1 MRKLLPKKS
10 KKGITLVES
19 VVAVVLLA
27 MFAIGVLTLLTSGG
41 VKIQEISKDAAAYA
55 EATQKLDLAISAI
68 SNGSSEYIDTSD
80 ESDWNLKPVDN
91 PTKPDDCLKSIIGV
105 DEVVVDRVF
114 YKVGSSQ
121 DKTAS
126 NVRGWYLELTYKGVT
141 VKGFASNSEGV
152 FDS

>member
-68 SNGSSEYIDTSD
+68 SNGSSEYIDTTD
-80 ESDWNLKPVDN
+80 ESDWDLNAADNLKS
-91 PTKPDDCLKSIIGV
+91 TIGV
-105 DEVVVDRVF
+105 DDVVFERVF
-114 YKVGSSQ
+114 YKVGSPQ

-126 NVRGWYLELTYKGVT
+126 NVRGWYLELTFNGVT

>member
-68 SNGSSEYIDTSD
+68 SNGAYIKKDATDIVSLEEAALKTKLELDTSD
-80 ESDWNLKPVDN
+80 TLNGRADLY
-91 PTKPDDCLKSIIGV
+91 KSG
-105 DEVVVDRVF
+105 DPAT
-114 YKVGSSQ
+114 S
-121 DKTAS
+121 T

>member
-68 SNGSSEYIDTSD
+68 SNGSTGTTPYI
-80 ESDWNLKPVDN
+80 
-91 PTKPDDCLKSIIGV
+91 
-105 DEVVVDRVF
+105 VVDATTGKCDLVESQLITTLSL
-114 YKVGSSQ
+114 GSDVTLNATPEAYPS
-121 DKTAS
+121 DPS
-126 NVRGWYLELTYKGVT
+126 SVRGWYLELTYNGVT

>member
-80 ESDWNLKPVDN
+80 ESDWDLNAADNLKS
-91 PTKPDDCLKSIIGV
+91 TIGV
-105 DEVVVDRVF
+105 DDVVFERVF
-114 YKVGSSQ
+114 YKDGSPQ
-121 DKTAS
+121 DTTS
-126 NVRGWYLELTYKGVT
+126 PNVRGWYLELTYKGVT

>member
-1 MRKLLPKKS
+1 MKKLLPKKS

-68 SNGSSEYIDTSD
+68 SNGAYIEKDATDLVSLKDEALRTKLGLDASDTLSGRAELYKLSD
-80 ESDWNLKPVDN
+80 PATS
-91 PTKPDDCLKSIIGV
+91 T
-105 DEVVVDRVF
+105 
-114 YKVGSSQ
+114 
-121 DKTAS
+121 

>member
-68 SNGSSEYIDTSD
+68 SNGAYIDKDSATDFVSLKDGDLKTYLGLDASDALTGTHELYQSGDPTS
-80 ESDWNLKPVDN
+80 
-91 PTKPDDCLKSIIGV
+91 T
-105 DEVVVDRVF
+105 
-114 YKVGSSQ
+114 
-121 DKTAS
+121 
-126 NVRGWYLELTYKGVT
+126 NVRGWYLELTYNGVT

>member
-68 SNGSSEYIDTSD
+68 SNGSSDSGYIKKTEASGVTTYSLVVDGDTG
-80 ESDWNLKPVDN
+80 
-91 PTKPDDCLKSIIGV
+91 LKSVLGLDDVTIIASPEPYPGV
-105 DEVVVDRVF
+105 S
-114 YKVGSSQ
+114 GS
-121 DKTAS
+121 
-126 NVRGWYLELTYKGVT
+126 VRGWYLELTYNGVT

>member
-1 MRKLLPKKS
+1 MKKLLPKKS

-68 SNGSSEYIDTSD
+68 SNGSSEYIDTTD
-80 ESDWNLKPVDN
+80 ESDWDLNAADNLKS
-91 PTKPDDCLKSIIGV
+91 TIGV
-105 DEVVVDRVF
+105 DGVVVERVF
-114 YKVGSSQ
+114 YKVGSPQ
-121 DKTAS
+121 DTTS
-126 NVRGWYLELTYKGVT
+126 PNVRGWYLELTYKGVT

>member
-68 SNGSSEYIDTSD
+68 SNGAYIDKNETK
-80 ESDWNLKPVDN
+80 NTVTLKVVDLKTKLSAEVEGEISLYDGDAG
-91 PTKPDDCLKSIIGV
+91 PKPD
-105 DEVVVDRVF
+105 
-114 YKVGSSQ
+114 
-121 DKTAS
+121 
-126 NVRGWYLELTYKGVT
+126 NVRGWYLELTYNGVT

>member
-68 SNGSSEYIDTSD
+68 SNGAYIEKDATDLVSLKDEALRTKLGLDASDTLSGRA
-80 ESDWNLKPVDN
+80 EL
-91 PTKPDDCLKSIIGV
+91 
-105 DEVVVDRVF
+105 
-114 YKVGSSQ
+114 YKLSAPATS
-121 DKTAS
+121 T

>member
-10 KKGITLVES
+10 KQGITLVES

-68 SNGSSEYIDTSD
+68 SNGSSDTGYISKTEASGVTTYTLKVDKLTSTLNLG
-80 ESDWNLKPVDN
+80 SDVTLDA
-91 PTKPDDCLKSIIGV
+91 
-105 DEVVVDRVF
+105 
-114 YKVGSSQ
+114 
-121 DKTAS
+121 TAEAYPS
-126 NVRGWYLELTYKGVT
+126 DPNSVRGWYLELTYKGVT

>member
-68 SNGSSEYIDTSD
+68 SNGSSEYIDTTD
-80 ESDWNLKPVDN
+80 ESDWDLNAADNLKS
-91 PTKPDDCLKSIIGV
+91 TIGV
-105 DEVVVDRVF
+105 DGVVVERVL
-114 YKVGSSQ
+114 YKTVEGISQ
-121 DKTAS
+121 DTTAS
-126 NVRGWYLELTYKGVT
+126 NVRGWYLELTFNGVT

>member
-10 KKGITLVES
+10 KQGITLVES

-68 SNGSSEYIDTSD
+68 SNGSTGTTPYI
-80 ESDWNLKPVDN
+80 
-91 PTKPDDCLKSIIGV
+91 
-105 DEVVVDRVF
+105 VVDATTGKCDLDDSQLISTLRLGTDVTLVGE
-114 YKVGSSQ
+114 KVCYDPSLPE
-121 DKTAS
+121 TAD
-126 NVRGWYLELTYKGVT
+126 NVRGWYLELTFNGVT

>member
-68 SNGSSEYIDTSD
+68 SNGSSDTGYISKTDVSGVTTCSLDVSNLKSALGLGDDVQISPTVSRYD
-80 ESDWNLKPVDN
+80 ESEGETP
-91 PTKPDDCLKSIIGV
+91 
-105 DEVVVDRVF
+105 E
-114 YKVGSSQ
+114 
-121 DKTAS
+121 

>member
-68 SNGSSEYIDTSD
+68 SNGSSEYINKSN
-80 ESDWNLKPVDN
+80 ESNWDLNTVDS
-91 PTKPDDCLKSIIGV
+91 LKSTIGV
-105 DEVVVDRVF
+105 DGVVVERVL
-114 YKVGSSQ
+114 YKTVEGISQ
-121 DKTAS
+121 DTTAS